1 MLKNVNPCQVAQE
14 GMTQLIEHY
23 SKDCTPA
30 QFVREYTKNSL
41 EAIARTKKDGVIQVD
56 MNWLHYELQDTNPY
70 RISFTD
76 NGDGMTH
83 EEMLQH
89 LNHLSSSGHVNE
101 NQNYGMGA
109 KISSMTRNKYGL
121 VYESWKNGEGSQ
133 IWIRYDEAQKAYGAA
148 RFENSVGQ
156 TVDFQII
163 DNDAK
168 VNRSRNV
175 KSGGCVIDQ
184 HGTRVT
190 LCGNEVGANT
200 MLMPKGVK
208 LTNESWI
215 YRTIN
220 ERFFEIPENV
230 KIYARIGYDRDPTD
244 TKHNHL
250 LQVKGQ
256 KATFEKHKLQSGTV
270 DLTDSKIHWY
280 ILKPKRSSHGRE
292 STSGQT
298 AILFENE
305 IFDRGIGR
313 GNKAQQ
319 FGIIWGAEDVAL
331 YIEPKGKAYRQN
343 TPRSNLLQEDGNPV
357 PWERWQDEFKLNT
370 PQELKDYMEKI
381 ASKTFGLSHGDS
393 IKEKLKRWI
402 KFYKLSRYRLSE
414 KGNKL
419 VDPDLLTESETGY
432 QRKGPRREV
441 INPPRPGPGDVTGG
455 LANLLAIYEK
465 ADGVTAD
472 KVQPDPFPKLEWIS
486 FEEGTRA
493 KDEIVDRAATFLSE
507 ANLIK
512 ANQDFVG
519 FKDIID
525 FMMKEF
531 GDKPGAEEIIPS
543 EVRKVFEH
551 QLIDTVTGALS
562 LKGRAQWTHADI
574 AKAFSEEALTTAV
587 SGRYFVMTQLIREIK
602 NKLGKS
608 SMETQTS
615 VEV

>member
-1 MLKNVNPCQVAQE
+1 MSKNINPCQVAQE

-23 SKDCTPA
+23 SKDCTPS
-30 QFVREYTKNSL
+30 QFVREYVKNSL

-56 MNWLHYELQDTNPY
+56 MNWLHYELAGVY

-109 KISSMTRNKYGL
+109 KISSMTRNKSGL

-133 IWIRYDEAQKAYGAA
+133 ICIRYDEAQKAYGAS
-148 RFENSVGQ
+148 RFTNSDGE
-156 TVDFQII
+156 TLDFRKI
-163 DNDAK
+163 DDAAK
-168 VNRSRNV
+168 INRASNV

-190 LCGNEVGANT
+190 LCGNEEGIDT

-230 KIYARIGYDRDPTD
+230 KIFARIGYDRDPTN

-250 LQVKGQ
+250 LKVKGQ
-256 KATFEKHKLQSGTV
+256 KATFENYKLQSGVV
-270 DLTDSKIHWY
+270 DLTDAKVHWY

-331 YIEPKGKAYRQN
+331 YVEPKGKGYRQN
-343 TPRSNLLQEDGNPV
+343 TPRSNLLQEDGNPA
-357 PWERWQDEFKLNT
+357 PWERWQDEFKLNI
-370 PQELKDYMEKI
+370 PQELADYMKKI
-381 ASKTFGLSHGDS
+381 SAKTFGLSHGDS

-402 KFYKLSRYRLSE
+402 KFYKLSRYRLSST
-414 KGNKL
+414 GTSL
-419 VDPDLLTESETGY
+419 VNPELLTKGETGY
-432 QRKGPRREV
+432 QREGPLSGV
-441 INPPRPGPGDVTGG
+441 VNPKPMPSPGAVSGG
-455 LANLLAIYEK
+455 LENLLAIYEK
-465 ADGVTAD
+465 TDGVKAD
-472 KVQPDPFPKLEWIS
+472 KVQPDPFPKLEWVS
-486 FEEGTRA
+486 LEEGTRA
-493 KDEIVDRAATFLSE
+493 KEEMVDRAATFLSE

-512 ANQDFVG
+512 ANQDFAG

-525 FMMKEF
+525 HMTKEF
-531 GDKPGAEEIIPS
+531 GDKPGAGEIIAS
-543 EVRKVFEH
+543 EVRKIFEY
-551 QLIDTVTGALS
+551 QLMDTVTGALS
-562 LKGRAQWTHADI
+562 LKGRAHWDHTDI
-574 AKAFSEEALTTAV
+574 EKAFSSEALTTAV
-587 SGRYFVMTQLIREIK
+587 SGRYFVMTQLTRDIK

-608 SMETQTS
+608 S
-615 VEV
+615 VEIQKPEDV